1 MSRSVSLLASAFLAT
16 LIGTPALLTAQAGL
30 VVQQHSTFKVAGI
43 TSADLQQT
51 TSILGSDR
59 AKTVTTGKIKVLIIS
74 KDASG
79 SDITRLDQDQI
90 LKLNEKK
97 RTYTVESLA
106 DVREALAKQQREMA
120 KQADAQEKDDTR
132 YYAVVD
138 EAKRTGEKQ
147 VINGFSTEQALIK
160 ITVFAENTKT
170 KEKSVAFHITADM
183 WFDPSQVEA
192 ARVSQAFAMAQVK
205 ALGIDPT
212 MATNP
217 YAKWLT
223 NVSAEMG
230 RIGGYPIRNT
240 ITFEGPPKPAGADK
254 PDEQQA
260 DKPPT
265 SIGGA
270 LSGMFG
276 KKKSEPA
283 KASPNGGMVLFTS
296 SIEVLSIS
304 SKAPAA
310 SEFEVPA
317 GYTRKQD

>member
-1 MSRSVSLLASAFLAT
+1 MSRSAT
-16 LIGTPALLTAQAGL
+16 LLFSAVALIGAPALLTAQAGL
-30 VVQQHSTFKVAGI
+30 VVQQHTTFKIAGI

-51 TSILGSDR
+51 TSILGTDR

-74 KDASG
+74 KDAGG

-90 LKLNEKK
+90 IKLNEKK
-97 RTYTVESLA
+97 RSYTVESLA
-106 DVREALAKQQREMA
+106 EVRQALAKQQLEVA
-120 KQADAQEKDDTR
+120 KQADAQEQGDTR

-147 VINGFSTEQALIK
+147 VINGFSTQQALIK

-212 MATNP
+212 MAANP

-230 RIGGYPIRNT
+230 RIGGYPIRTT
-240 ITFEGPPKPAGADK
+240 ITFEGPTPPAGAEAK
-254 PDEQQA
+254 PEAKQA
-260 DKPPT
+260 DNPPT

-270 LSGMFG
+270 LGSMFG

-283 KASPNGGMVLFTS
+283 KASPNGGMIVFTS
-296 SIEVLSIS
+296 STEVLSLS
-304 SKAPAA
+304 TKAPAA
-310 SEFEVPA
+310 SEFEIPA
-317 GYTRKQD
+317 GYVKK